1 MATIYISSTYKDL
14 IKEREAAAQ
23 AVRRLEHSTLAMEDY
38 VASDKRP
45 VDKCLEDVRKCDIYI
60 GIFAWRYGFI
70 PDGYDKSI
78 THLEYE
84 TAGEVGIPRLI
95 FLLDDTVNW
104 PDDYIATG
112 DEREKTDKLRQYL
125 MNAHIVSFFTNPDQL
140 GGLVSAAVTIELN
153 RSSPKKS
160 KLGPIVSKM
169 VNRVLQVRT
178 FWEFFLTQSKTFPKR
193 PQFYFIHGNEL
204 AGHESFLERLMKT
217 CLKEF
222 AEKEWGE
229 EYATIRL
236 EEVAWPKEG
245 NIEERREQLRFN
257 LMTNFNKWYK
267 DTDFT
272 VNALSRLPCLD
283 KRPLVL
289 IKHNIYSSKWDKHTE
304 PLLTWYIKEY
314 WAALESDDHIPLF
327 LVFFNVKYQAPEG
340 AGLKRILSLWKP
352 GPKDHI
358 REKMEQIAKS
368 SDDCPC
374 LRLKEL
380 TPVEIED
387 VLDWF
392 HEYNIY
398 DHELERK
405 KKIDSIF
412 KENNQVVKSKYMDE
426 IEVELQKIV
435 KEYQREEML

>member
-1 MATIYISSTYKDL
+1 MAIVYISSTYKDL
-14 IKEREAAAQ
+14 VKEREAAAQ
-23 AVRRLEHSTLAMEDY
+23 AVRRLAHSTLAMEDY

-60 GIFAWRYGFI
+60 GIFARRYGFI

-84 TAGEVGIPRLI
+84 TAGEAGIPRLI
-95 FLLDDTVNW
+95 FLSDDTAGPPEN
-104 PDDYIATG
+104 
-112 DEREKTDKLRQYL
+112 EKIDQFRKYVQNT
-125 MNAHIVSFFTNPDQL
+125 HIVSFFTNPDQL

-153 RSSPKKS
+153 RFSPKKS
-160 KLGPIVSKM
+160 KLGPIVGKM
-169 VNRVLQVRT
+169 VNRVSQVKA
-178 FWEFFLTQSKTFPKR
+178 FWEFFLTQSQKHPKR

-229 EYATIRL
+229 EYATVCL
-236 EEVAWPKEG
+236 EEVPWPKEG
-245 NIEERREQLRFN
+245 DMTARQEQLPFN
-257 LMTNFNKWYK
+257 LMTNFNEWYK
-267 DTDFT
+267 DADFT
-272 VNALSRLPCLD
+272 ANALGRLPCLD
-283 KRPLVL
+283 KHPLVL
-289 IKHNIYSSKWDKHTE
+289 IKHNLYSSRWDKYTE
-304 PLLTWYIKEY
+304 PLLAWYIKEY
-314 WAALESDDHIPLF
+314 WAALEDNDHIPLF
-327 LVFFNVKYQAPEG
+327 LVFFNVKYQDPEE
-340 AGLKRILSLWKP
+340 AGLKRIISLWKSN
-352 GPKDHI
+352 PKDHI
-358 REKMEQIAKS
+358 RETMEKIAAS
-368 SDDCPC
+368 SGECPC

-412 KENNQVVKSKYMDE
+412 KENNHVVKSKYMDE
-426 IEVELQKIV
+426 IEAELQKIV
-435 KEYQREEML
+435 KEYQREEIL